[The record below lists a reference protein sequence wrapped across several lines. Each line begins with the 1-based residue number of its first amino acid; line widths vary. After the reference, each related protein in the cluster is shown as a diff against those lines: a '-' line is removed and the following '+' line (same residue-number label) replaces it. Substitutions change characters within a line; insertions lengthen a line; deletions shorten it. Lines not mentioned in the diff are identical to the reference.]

1 MFRSIGGTL
10 DKKKSNL
17 IKAVEKSSDISHV
30 FDRFLNE
37 NFAEYKDLF
46 KWQASYNPEN
56 GRVVINTGSRLIAGE
71 LSLKIKELSQLIK
84 KSNLKVTQIVIE

>member
-17 IKAVEKSSDISHV
+17 IKAVKKSSDIGHV

-37 NFAEYKDLF
+37 NFVEYKDLF
-46 KWQASYNPEN
+46 KWEASYNSKN
-56 GRVVINTGSRLIAGE
+56 GRVVINTDSRLMAGE
-71 LSLKIKELSQLIK
+71 LSLKIKELSRLLREA
-84 KSNLKVTQIVIE
+84 NLKVTQIVIE

>member
-10 DKKKSNL
+10 EKKKSNL
-17 IKAVEKSSDISHV
+17 IKAVEKSSDISLI

-37 NFAEYKDLF
+37 NFAEYKGLF
-46 KWQASYNPEN
+46 KWEASFNPKN

-84 KSNLKVTQIVIE
+84 EANLKVAQIIIE